1 MSGFEQWADGFEA
14 ERVRRAARADPDWT
28 RAALLDPATWASVQ
42 RFQTGEDGDG
52 ANLTAKADQAGDPEY
67 ARAVRLF
74 IAEEQNHARLLAR
87 LLAAGGMPTL
97 AGHWTDT
104 AFVRVRR
111 LMGLRLELLV
121 LMVAELVALR
131 YYRALRDGTT
141 DALTS
146 EVAAR
151 ILADEERHIPF
162 HCARLHDSV
171 AELPRAVRRPLLELW
186 RGLLAGAGLIVV
198 ADHGRA
204 LRALGVSRSRFLAD
218 VLVSSRPVV
227 AAVLNRRPEVWP
239 PHMWP
244 DNTPTRSAYRRA
256 G

>member
-1 MSGFEQWADGFEA
+1 MSGFGQWADGFEA

-28 RAALLDPATWASVQ
+28 RAARLDPAVWASVQ

-52 ANLTAKADQAGDPEY
+52 ANLTAKADEAGDPAY

-87 LLAAGGMPTL
+87 LLTAGGMPVLT
-97 AGHWTDT
+97 GHWTDT

-121 LMVAELVALR
+121 LMVAEVVALR
-131 YYRALRDGTT
+131 YYRALRDGSGDTL
-141 DALTS
+141 AS

-151 ILADEERHIPF
+151 ILADEERHVPF

-171 AELPRAVRRPLLELW
+171 AELPRAVRRPLLALW
-186 RGLLAGAGLIVV
+186 RGLLAGACLIVI

-204 LRALGVSRSRFLAD
+204 LRALGVRRSRFLAD
-218 VLVSSRPVV
+218 VLVSSRPMV
-227 AAVLNRRPEVWP
+227 AAILRHRPDVWP
-239 PHMWP
+239 DP
-244 DNTPTRSAYRRA
+244 TPTRTADRRA

>member
-28 RAALLDPATWASVQ
+28 RAARLDPATWASVQ

-74 IAEEQNHARLLAR
+74 IAEEQNHARLLA
-87 LLAAGGMPTL
+87 LLLTAGGMPTL

-171 AELPRAVRRPLLELW
+171 AELPRAVRRPLLKLW

-244 DNTPTRSAYRRA
+244 DTTPTRSAGRRA

>member
-1 MSGFEQWADGFEA
+1 MSDGGFGRWADAFEA
-14 ERVRRAARADPDWT
+14 ERTRRAARADPDWT
-28 RAALLDPATWASVQ
+28 AAARQDPAVWASVQ

-52 ANLTAKADQAGDPEY
+52 ANLIAKADRAGDPAY

-74 IAEEQNHARLLAR
+74 VAEERNHARLLAL

-111 LMGLRLELLV
+111 LLGLRLELLV
-121 LMVAELVALR
+121 LMVAEVVALR
-131 YYRALRDGTT
+131 YYRALRDGSE

-151 ILADEERHIPF
+151 ILADEERHVPF
-162 HCARLHDSV
+162 HCARLHDAV
-171 AELPRAVRRPLLELW
+171 AGLPRGLRRPLLVLW
-186 RGLLAGAGLIVV
+186 RGLLAGACLVVV

-218 VLVSSRPVV
+218 VLVSSRPMV
-227 AAVLNRRPEVWP
+227 AAILHRRPDAWT
-239 PHMWP
+239 
-244 DNTPTRSAYRRA
+244 DTTPTRTADRRA